1 MSILNAAHKKE
12 NQGGAHIKSVCC
24 HTTVVYNFKCDLY
37 NAGYVSFKRRHLH
50 QHVQEHR
57 KSTASIGQ
65 HFRGKHSLASR
76 DLTKNFS
83 VPKKCT
89 NKFDYLLYEMFLF
102 KNRDLLSM
110 YSRTQFV
117 QGILIRFLI
126 FIFIFI
132 LVSNQHRII
141 SSLCMFLLSVYTSK
155 NFSTSYTHIYFH
167 RDILTIHLKMTEV

>member
-1 MSILNAAHKKE
+1 ML
-12 NQGGAHIKSVCC
+12 HIKKRTKGEPISNPSVATRLLF
-24 HTTVVYNFKCDLY
+24 TTLNVTCTMQVMLVLHAAICINMFKNTENRLPY
-37 NAGYVSFKRRHLH
+37 WLVG
-50 QHVQEHR
+50 
-57 KSTASIGQ
+57 
-65 HFRGKHSLASR
+65 FRDKHSLASR

-110 YSRTQFV
+110 CSRTQFV

-126 FIFIFI
+126 FFYFHFGFQ
-132 LVSNQHRII
+132 LASDYFFSLYVLII
-141 SSLCMFLLSVYTSK
+141 RFSFSK
-155 NFSTSYTHIYFH
+155 KFSTFYTHIYFH